1 MFDILPFPRIS
12 GSTPEEQIPEIIKYL
27 NQFKES
33 LEFMLMNIGTENLSP
48 ELKTR
53 LSEIEKSITDNRI
66 DIEEEIAQI
75 SNKEANDG

>member
-33 LEFMLMNIGTENLSP
+33 LEFILMNIGTENLSS

-53 LSEIEKSITDNRI
+53 LSEIEKSITDNRK

>member
-12 GSTPEEQIPEIIKYL
+12 GNTPEEQIPEIIKYL

-33 LEFMLMNIGTENLSP
+33 LEFILMNIGTENLSA
-48 ELKTR
+48 ELKTK

-75 SNKEANDG
+75 SNKEVNDG